1 MRYELFLSAR
11 GRLANEAEGG
21 RTFYDV
27 LSETIEDPDIHLFLF
42 IDEAHRGLG
51 GDATPDATNKTIY
64 AKLIDGQDGK
74 NPPMPIVVG
83 ISATPER
90 FNAAMSGQKNR
101 DTKAPVNVP
110 VSEVRESGRAD
121 PCET

>member
-83 ISATPER
+83 VSATPER
-90 FNAAMSGQKNR
+90 FNAAMSGRKNR

-110 VSEVRESGRAD
+110 V
-121 PCET
+121 